1 MKAGGSGG
9 EGRGKRIVGT
19 QCDTEQA
26 VKTQCPRNKNK
37 RESFVPFCQ
46 IKKKKIAWWYEDKI
60 FHQILLCSYYNIR
73 IGEMLLEPGLLRN
86 IPSSLAYFPLAMTI
100 IFAPLF

>member
-26 VKTQCPRNKNK
+26 VEAQCPRNKNK
-37 RESFVPFCQ
+37 RESFVPFCR
-46 IKKKKIAWWYEDKI
+46 IKKKKTA
-60 FHQILLCSYYNIR
+60 
-73 IGEMLLEPGLLRN
+73 
-86 IPSSLAYFPLAMTI
+86 
-100 IFAPLF
+100 